1 MLNQTKANDVICKQ
15 ISMVNDQNHIFLFF
29 VHFVLSAK
37 IVRKKNFKKTN
48 TGTCTRRQLIGK
60 FGISTDQN
68 KNNVDASKH
77 PFS

>member
-1 MLNQTKANDVICKQ
+1 
-15 ISMVNDQNHIFLFF
+15 MVNDQNHDFLFF

-60 FGISTDQN
+60 FSVFTDQN
-68 KNNVDASKH
+68 KNNVDASQH